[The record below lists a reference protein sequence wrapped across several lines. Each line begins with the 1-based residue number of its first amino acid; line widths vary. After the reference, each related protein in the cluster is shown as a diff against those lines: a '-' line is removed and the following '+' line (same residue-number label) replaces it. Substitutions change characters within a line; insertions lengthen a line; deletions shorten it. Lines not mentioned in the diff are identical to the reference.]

1 MATKRSNPVYS
12 EEYNDK
18 VRANAGFAN
27 PQKPGKRRKKPV
39 HAETPREGVGRAA
52 TPGGIP
58 RRR

>member
-12 EEYNDK
+12 EEYNEK

-27 PQKPGKRRKKPV
+27 PQKPGKRRKKV
-39 HAETPREGVGRAA
+39 AHAETPREGVGRAA